1 MKNRI
6 IGFVLIFLAFAMNAN
21 SQTYDDVLKTIEENN
36 KEIQAG
42 RRLVESKYFD
52 YRKDNLPEGPEI
64 SYGYFPDN
72 STTSGT
78 KQVFEVSQSFQ
89 MPCYYRNH
97 KAQSDL
103 MINQEAIYQ
112 LIQKQNI
119 LGKAKYL
126 LIEYVYLMKKNVI
139 MDKRLKFAEDTYN
152 AYLVRLEIGDADK
165 LEVNKSRLH
174 LVKVKKDKEE
184 IWSNIIATREK
195 LKALNGGTELE
206 ITIDG
211 YPSDHLVEADSLFL
225 DRLTRDPELLY
236 SKKAVEISEKQI
248 KVTKNLQLP
257 EFSVGY
263 GSETVANEEF
273 RGVLV
278 GLSIPLWKS
287 NRAIQK
293 AKIEYD
299 YHNLNNLSFT
309 ETKMAEIKSMYLKA
323 FTLQENL
330 KTYETVLGSIN
341 SEELLKNSLGTGE
354 ISIIDFFTEMFYYYE
369 VYDDYLT
376 VERDYYQA
384 LANLYKYR
392 L

>member
-1 MKNRI
+1 MKTKTILI
-6 IGFVLIFLAFAMNAN
+6 ISLLFLSTNIF
-21 SQTYDDVLKTIEENN
+21 SQSFDEILKTIEENN
-36 KEIQAG
+36 KDIQAG
-42 RRLVESKYFD
+42 KKYVESKIFD

-64 SYGYFPDN
+64 VYGYFPDN
-72 STTSGT
+72 TTTSGT
-78 KQVFEVSQSFQ
+78 KQVFEISQSFQ

-97 KAQSDL
+97 KVQSDL
-103 MINQEAIYQ
+103 MINQEAIYH

-126 LIEYVYLMKKNVI
+126 LIEYVYLKKKNVI
-139 MDKRLKFAEDTYN
+139 MDNRLKFAEDTHN
-152 AYLVRLEIGDADK
+152 AYLVRLEVGEANK

-174 LVKVKKDKEE
+174 LIKVKKDKEE

-211 YPSDHLVEADSLFL
+211 YPSENLVEADSLFF

-248 KVTKNLQLP
+248 KVTRNLQLP
-257 EFSVGY
+257 QFSVGY

-330 KTYETVLGSIN
+330 KTYETVLSSIN
-341 SEELLKNSLGTGE
+341 SEELLKNSLETGE

-384 LANLYKYR
+384 LGELYKYQ